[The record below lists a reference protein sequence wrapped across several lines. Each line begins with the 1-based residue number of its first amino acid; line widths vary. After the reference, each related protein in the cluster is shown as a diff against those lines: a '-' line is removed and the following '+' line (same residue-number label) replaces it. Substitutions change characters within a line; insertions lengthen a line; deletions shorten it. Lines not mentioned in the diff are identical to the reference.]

1 MRGKKRETGAYL
13 TIEAALVMP
22 IVLAVI
28 VFVVYM
34 LFFQYDRCLMEQN
47 AGVMAMRGCTLQ
59 IPDKEERLLKMQE
72 MPLQKDEKY
81 LAWEMLKPTITLK
94 GNKIL
99 LEQSG
104 QLKFPF
110 AGLLSWQ
117 GKDVWE
123 SSIRFENNRIRPVEF
138 IRNCRKVLG
147 GK

>member
-1 MRGKKRETGAYL
+1 MKEKKKETGAYL
-13 TIEAALVMP
+13 TVEAALVMP
-22 IVLAVI
+22 IVLAVVI
-28 VFVVYM
+28 FVMYM

-47 AGVMAMRGCTLQ
+47 AGVFALRGCTLQ
-59 IPDKEERLLKMQE
+59 IPDKEERLLKLQQ

-81 LAWEMLKPTITLK
+81 LAWEALKPSITLK

-104 QLKFPF
+104 HLKFPF
-110 AGLLSWQ
+110 ANLLSWQ
-117 GKDVWE
+117 GRDVWD
-123 SSIRFENNRIRPVEF
+123 SSICFENHRIHPVEF